1 MNNRTPEDEESIKNH
16 DENSF
21 YAIEKYCEKHG
32 LIFHEDE
39 MKDIVVGARDTIGYF
54 KELFNVSR
62 PFELDKTI
70 KNVDEHMSKK

>member
-1 MNNRTPEDEESIKNH
+1 MAKIINIEDEESIRNH

-39 MKDIVVGARDTIGYF
+39 MKDIVVGARETIGYF
-54 KELFNVSR
+54 KELFG
-62 PFELDKTI
+62 LI
-70 KNVDEHMSKK
+70 KKSILLSLNFLKKKKK